1 MLRYI
6 IEVSLCWSVFYL
18 VYHLWLGRETFFSVN
33 RWYLLGSL
41 LLGLCI
47 PLLELP
53 GLTTSPQTPLAV
65 VYQAPVIIGAEW
77 LEVTVRPEHATGRS
91 FTGWQIAAVL
101 YWLGFAIALLRFL
114 LGLAQIYNLYREA
127 EVIDRPGFKLVRTRR
142 PHLPFS
148 FFHLLFQS
156 REVTL
161 EWEEEEQIHRHERA
175 HISGWHSLDVL
186 LIEIIGIAL
195 WCSPPV
201 YLYRRSI
208 RDVHEFLA
216 DAAVLKTTRRTQYS
230 KLLLRQF
237 QSGLQLALANH
248 FIRSQFKNRIIM
260 MTKKRSRNGALLKYL
275 LILPA
280 LITAIFLFAKRDA
293 LTEEF
298 FRSDEQLAQFSTTTA
313 TIEGDSILTQAEVMP
328 RFPGC
333 EELETEAERQP
344 CAQKA
349 FLKHVYTKILYPADA
364 RKAGIQGTVVVRFT
378 IDEEGNVQHPEVVKT
393 PGGGL
398 GEEVLRVLQT
408 MPLWTPGRDKG
419 KAVAVQMTLPVKFG
433 LENDRETKEP
443 AADQY
448 DVMPVFAGCEE
459 LTDPAEIKLCTAKKM
474 TQFMS
479 ENLKYPKE
487 AKELGIEGKVFVQ
500 MTIDETGKIGQAE
513 IKKGVDSRLNEEA
526 LRVVWQMPRWQPAQK
541 DGKAVAA
548 QFTIPI
554 HFDLPIKHDAVVIGY
569 RLEEKPDQLPRFPGC
584 EEGSDEEAKIECARK
599 QFMTY
604 IFKNIQYPL
613 AAKENKV
620 EGLVIASY
628 VVDAEGRIGEVEIV
642 RSLGHG
648 TDEEVKRVLLSMNDL
663 PERWTPGSK
672 DNKPV
677 ATKMTLPVKFALP
690 KEEQAKDVASL
701 PLELKNF
708 SLSPNP
714 NNGQFQLTFE
724 AEARPT
730 YLRVTD
736 AAGKVALEEKLNAF
750 DGRYRGE
757 LELKQKARGSYFL
770 TVIQEGKGPFN
781 HTFVVQ

>member
-18 VYHLWLGRETFFSVN
+18 VYHLWLRRETFFSAN
-33 RWYLLGSL
+33 RWYLLGAL
-41 LLGLCI
+41 LFGVCI

-53 GLTTSPQTPLAV
+53 SLTTSPQTPLAV

-77 LEVTVRPEHATGRS
+77 MEVTVRPEEAPGRS
-91 FTGWQIAAVL
+91 FAGWQMTAVI

-114 LGLAQIYNLYREA
+114 LGLVQIHRLYREA
-127 EVIDRPGFKLVRTRR
+127 EVIERPGFKLVRTRR

-148 FFHLLFQS
+148 FFNLLFQS
-156 REVTL
+156 REVSL
-161 EWEEEEQIHRHERA
+161 DWEEEEQIHRHELA
-175 HISGWHSLDVL
+175 HIKGRHSLDVL
-186 LIEIIGIAL
+186 LVEIIGIAL
-195 WCSPPV
+195 WCSPPI

-260 MTKKRSRNGALLKYL
+260 MTKKRSRHGALLKYL

-293 LTEEF
+293 LTGEF
-298 FRSDEQLAQFSTTTA
+298 HGSSEQPAPFSTTTA

-333 EELETEAERQP
+333 EELETEAERQQ
-344 CAQKA
+344 CAQKQ
-349 FLKHVYTKILYPADA
+349 FLKHVYTSIFYPAEA
-364 RKAGIQGTVVVRFT
+364 RKAGIQGTVIVRFT
-378 IDEEGNVQHPEVVKT
+378 IDEEGHVRHPEVVKT

-398 GEEVLRVLQT
+398 GEEVLRVLRT
-408 MPLWTPGRDKG
+408 MPQWIPGRDKG

-487 AKELGIEGKVFVQ
+487 AEELGIEGKVFVQ
-500 MTIDETGKIGQAE
+500 LTIDETGKIGQVE
-513 IKKGVDSRLNEEA
+513 IKRGVESRLNEEA
-526 LRVVWQMPRWQPAQK
+526 LRVVWQMPRWKPAQK
-541 DGKAVAA
+541 DGKAVSA
-548 QFTIPI
+548 QLTLPI

-569 RLEEKPDQLPRFPGC
+569 KTEEKPDQPPRFPGC
-584 EEGSDEEAKIECARK
+584 EEESDEEAKAECARK

-604 IFKNIQYPL
+604 IFNNLQYPL
-613 AAKENKV
+613 AAKDNKV

-663 PERWTPGSK
+663 PEKWVPGRTEGK
-672 DNKPV
+672 AI

-690 KEEQAKDVASL
+690 KEEPAKDVASL
-701 PLELKNF
+701 PLELKAF

-730 YLRVTD
+730 YLRVAD
-736 AAGKVALEEKLNAF
+736 AAGKVVLEEKLNDF

-757 LELKQKARGSYFL
+757 IDLAQKAKGTYFL

-781 HTFVVQ
+781 HAFIVQ